1 MRKSLELKQGS
12 DRNAKKRHNKLAVI
26 IVLLFGCGLLYVG
39 TDGLQAFT
47 AERARTNQLIADQ
60 PAFPN
65 VTLEDSQERTYSF
78 SEFAGK
84 YVMITFIYTAC
95 TDVCLQLEV
104 NLAEVYDMV
113 PEKYI
118 GEDIVFLSISFDPTR
133 DDPETLDKYRSYF
146 ESDGETWRMARISD
160 QTELDQLLDE
170 FGVIVIPEDNG
181 HFTHNSA
188 FYLADPRGDLMDV
201 MDYTETEKAADKVI
215 NILEKEAGE

>member
-1 MRKSLELKQGS
+1 
-12 DRNAKKRHNKLAVI
+12 
-26 IVLLFGCGLLYVG
+26 
-39 TDGLQAFT
+39 
-47 AERARTNQLIADQ
+47 
-60 PAFPN
+60 
-65 VTLEDSQERTYSF
+65 
-78 SEFAGK
+78 
-84 YVMITFIYTAC
+84 MITFIYTAC

-146 ESDGETWRMARISD
+146 ESDGETWLMASIPD
-160 QTELDQLLDE
+160 QTELEQLLDV
-170 FGVIVIPEDNG
+170 FVVIVIPDDNG
-181 HFTHNSA
+181 YFTHYSA

>member
-1 MRKSLELKQGS
+1 ML
-12 DRNAKKRHNKLAVI
+12 RNRHNRIAVI
-26 IVLLFGCGLLYVG
+26 MVLLFGFVLLYVG
-39 TDGLQAFT
+39 TDGFQAFT
-47 AERARTNQLIADQ
+47 AERARTNKLIEQQ

-65 VTLEDSQERTYSF
+65 VTLEDSNERTYSF

-84 YVMITFIYTAC
+84 YVMITFIYTSC

-104 NLAEVYDMV
+104 NLAEVYELI

-146 ESDGETWRMARISD
+146 ESDGETWRMARIPD
-160 QTELDQLLDE
+160 QRELDQLLDE

-188 FYLADPRGDLMDV
+188 FYLVDPQGDLIDV
-201 MDYTETEKAADKVI
+201 MGYTETEKAADKVI
-215 NILEKEAGE
+215 DMLEKEAGE